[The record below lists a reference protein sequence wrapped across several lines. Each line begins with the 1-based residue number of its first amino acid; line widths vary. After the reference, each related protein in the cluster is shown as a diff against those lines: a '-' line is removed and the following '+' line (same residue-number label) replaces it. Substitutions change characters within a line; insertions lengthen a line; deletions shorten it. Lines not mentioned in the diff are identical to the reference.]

1 MPPSIPHLDN
11 HKLEQFF
18 GRFVS
23 DLGAVMHAATV
34 LVGDRLGLYAAMADN
49 R

>member
-23 DLGAVMHAATV
+23 ISE
-34 LVGDRLGLYAAMADN
+34 R
-49 R
+49 

>member
-1 MPPSIPHLDN
+1 MVSAMPPSIPHLDN

-23 DLGAVMHAATV
+23 ISE
-34 LVGDRLGLYAAMADN
+34 R
-49 R
+49 